1 MTPERLYSVIIP
13 DLIKRGLAKLAE
25 KRGKLEVFL
34 FRGDGE

>member
-13 DLIKRGLAKLAE
+13 DLIKRGLARLAE
-25 KRGKLEVFL
+25 KHGKLECHV